1 MTTMTLFYFVTRS
14 GDGYMLTLLA
24 FLAGLLLGAGS
35 TGLLSYAHCADKNRK
50 NRSETPGEKAFN
62 QEHILIADSLQRWKQ
77 WGESR

>member
-1 MTTMTLFYFVTRS
+1 
-14 GDGYMLTLLA
+14 MLTFLA

-35 TGLLSYAHCADKNRK
+35 ISLLLYAHCADK